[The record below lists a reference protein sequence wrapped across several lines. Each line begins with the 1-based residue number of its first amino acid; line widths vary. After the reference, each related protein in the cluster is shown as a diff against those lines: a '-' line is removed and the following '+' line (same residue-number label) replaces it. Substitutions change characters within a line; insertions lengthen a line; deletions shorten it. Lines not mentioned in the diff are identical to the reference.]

1 MNSTVLMNAGM
12 QCLIE
17 KLGDV
22 GAEQFISQ
30 IIREPFDY
38 TKWQRSLYIG
48 STVQEIN
55 EAAVK
60 YRKGVTEGRVR

>member
-30 IIREPFDY
+30 IIRDPFDY
-38 TKWQRSLYIG
+38 TKWQRSMCDGL
-48 STVQEIN
+48 TVEEIN
-55 EAAVK
+55 DAAVK
-60 YRKGVTEGRVR
+60 YCESKEL